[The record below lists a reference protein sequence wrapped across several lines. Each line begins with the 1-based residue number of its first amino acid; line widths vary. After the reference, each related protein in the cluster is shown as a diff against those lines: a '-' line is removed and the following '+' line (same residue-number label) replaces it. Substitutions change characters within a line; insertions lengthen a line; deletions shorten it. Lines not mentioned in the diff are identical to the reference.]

1 MEEGIK
7 TTESEGIPVMK
18 YLIVTNNPAVAA
30 RKDNMVFVEG
40 SAAETLIK
48 VRDLIHEGYELIS
61 HPLAASL
68 RMLFSPF
75 RSVILGKK
83 LTKVDSFSLVII
95 EDSIIKYKRH
105 MEFRKTDTALAEDYK
120 MMDLILL
127 EAVLDEEPIIW

>member
-1 MEEGIK
+1 MN
-7 TTESEGIPVMK
+7 
-18 YLIVTNNPAVAA
+18 YLIVTNNPAVTASKA
-30 RKDNMVFVEG
+30 NMVFVEG

-48 VRDLIHEGYELIS
+48 VRDLVHEGYELIS

-83 LTKVDSFSLVII
+83 LARVDDVSAVII
-95 EDSIIKYKRH
+95 EDSISKYQRH
-105 MEFRKTDTALAEDYK
+105 MKFRKPDSAHDEDYK

-127 EAVLDEEPIIW
+127 EAALDESPNLW